1 MGQVVEILT
10 AAKANMERHG
20 WCRGWRQ
27 NALCCL
33 NHKQAVVRDRY
44 FTDRY
49 DRDRIKIG
57 LDLNSEAEKIMAEA
71 VLALYP
77 MIREL
82 YTHKRAS
89 SGTLVMVWNDRVC
102 ETQEQA
108 LQLFDKAIEIAEA
121 RRL

>member
-1 MGQVVEILT
+1 
-10 AAKANMERHG
+10 MERHG
-20 WCRGWRQ
+20 WCRGWRE

-33 NHKQAVVRDRY
+33 SHKQAVVRERY
-44 FTDRY
+44 FTWIVTTAGASRPVSISTPRPRRSW
-49 DRDRIKIG
+49 RD
-57 LDLNSEAEKIMAEA
+57 A
-71 VLALYP
+71 VLELYP

-89 SGTLVMVWNDRVC
+89 SGTLVIVWNDKIC

-108 LQLFDKAIEIAEA
+108 IKLFDKAIEIAEA

>member
-1 MGQVVEILT
+1 MGQVVEILE
-10 AAKANMERHG
+10 AAKASVWRHG
-20 WCRGWRQ
+20 WCRGWRE

-33 NHKQAVVRDRY
+33 SHKQAVVRERYYMDRH
-44 FTDRY
+44 DSW
-49 DRDRIKIG
+49 RIKTGI
-57 LDLNSEAEKIMAEA
+57 DLNSAAEKVMGDA
-71 VLALYP
+71 VLELYP

-89 SGTLVMVWNDRVC
+89 SGTLVIVWNDKIC

-108 LQLFDKAIEIAEA
+108 IKLFDKAIEIAEA